1 MKVILLQDVKKV
13 GKKGDVIEASDGY
26 ARNFLFPRKLA
37 QEASDSNM
45 HILNN
50 KKENERKEKLAQLEA
65 AQKLAGELKGKE
77 ITIKAKTG
85 ESGKLFGAITS
96 KDVAELIKAQ
106 YKIEIDKKKI
116 VMDTIKLA
124 GGYEI
129 DVKLYPEVSTKMK
142 VIIVPQA

>member
-1 MKVILLQDVKKV
+1 MKVILLQDIKKV

-37 QEASDSNM
+37 QEANDSNM

-50 KKENERKEKLAQLEA
+50 KKENERKLKLAQLEA

-77 ITIKAKTG
+77 ITIKAKAG

-106 YKIEIDKKKI
+106 YKIEVDKKKI

-129 DVKLYPEVSTKMK
+129 EVKLYPEVSTKMK

>member
-1 MKVILLQDVKKV
+1 MKVILLQDVKKI

-26 ARNFLFPRKLA
+26 ARNFLFPKKLA
-37 QEASDSNM
+37 QEATSTNL

-50 KKENERKEKLAQLEA
+50 KKENDRKQKLAEIEA

-85 ESGKLFGAITS
+85 DNGKLFGAITS
-96 KDVAELIKAQ
+96 KDVAELIKTQ
-106 YKIEIDKKKI
+106 YKVNVDKKKI

-124 GGYEI
+124 GEYEI
-129 DVKLYPEVSTKMK
+129 EIKLYPEVSTKMK
-142 VIIVPQA
+142 VIIVPQE

>member
-1 MKVILLQDVKKV
+1 MKVILLQEVKKM

-37 QEASDSNM
+37 QEANDSNM

-77 ITIKAKTG
+77 ITIKAKAG

-124 GGYEI
+124 GGYDIE
-129 DVKLYPEVSTKMK
+129 VKIYPEVSTKMK

>member
-37 QEASDSNM
+37 QEGNDSNM

-50 KKENERKEKLAQLEA
+50 KIENERKQKLAELEA

-77 ITIKAKTG
+77 ITIKANAG
-85 ESGKLFGAITS
+85 ENGKLFGAITS
-96 KDVAELIKAQ
+96 KDVAELIKEQ

-142 VIIVPQA
+142 VLIVPQE

>member
-1 MKVILLQDVKKV
+1 MKVILLQDIKQV

-50 KKENERKEKLAQLEA
+50 KKENERKHKLAELEA

-77 ITIKAKTG
+77 ITIKAKAG

-96 KDVAELIKAQ
+96 KDVAELIKSQ
-106 YKIEIDKKKI
+106 YKLVVDKKKI
-116 VMDTIKLA
+116 VMDTIKLV

-129 DVKLYPEVSTKMK
+129 EVKLYPEVSTKMK
-142 VIIVPQA
+142 VVIVPQA

>member
-1 MKVILLQDVKKV
+1 MKVILLQDVKNV

-37 QEASDSNM
+37 QEGNDSNM

-50 KKENERKEKLAQLEA
+50 KKENERKQKLAQLEA

-96 KDVAELIKAQ
+96 KDVAELIKEQ

-129 DVKLYPEVSTKMK
+129 EVKLYPEVSTKMK
-142 VIIVPQA
+142 VIIVPQ